1 MALHRERTRAHDRA
15 IRVQKHHVHPESEA
29 GVAYLRKPSP
39 GEDTRLRSPERST
52 SLDLELC
59 ERARQW
65 RSVRTSF
72 DLQGSSPAEPTA
84 SAAITQAWRACAS
97 AAWAPDGR
105 WMYFSADV
113 GTGFHLWRQR
123 TGDHEPEQITFGA
136 TEEEGIAVAPD
147 GRSLVTSVGIA
158 QRSVWL
164 RDRLNDRQI
173 SLEGYAYFPLI
184 SADGQK
190 CAFA

>member
-1 MALHRERTRAHDRA
+1 
-15 IRVQKHHVHPESEA
+15 
-29 GVAYLRKPSP
+29 
-39 GEDTRLRSPERST
+39 
-52 SLDLELC
+52 
-59 ERARQW
+59 
-65 RSVRTSF
+65 
-72 DLQGSSPAEPTA
+72 
-84 SAAITQAWRACAS
+84 
-97 AAWAPDGR
+97 
-105 WMYFSADV
+105 MYFSADV